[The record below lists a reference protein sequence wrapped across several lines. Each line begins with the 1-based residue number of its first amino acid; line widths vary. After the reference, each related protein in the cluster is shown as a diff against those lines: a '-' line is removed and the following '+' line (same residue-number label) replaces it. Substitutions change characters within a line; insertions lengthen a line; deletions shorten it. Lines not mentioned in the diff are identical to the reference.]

1 MMVAPAA
8 PKMTIATPSN
18 RGRHN
23 VSDWY
28 GKTLQIPGK
37 NAKQESRFLSRLPVR
52 IFFWR
57 CLIFRK
63 AQSRLELKFYSL
75 Y

>member
-28 GKTLQIPGK
+28 GKTLQIRGK

-52 IFFWR
+52 IFF
-57 CLIFRK
+57 
-63 AQSRLELKFYSL
+63 
-75 Y
+75 